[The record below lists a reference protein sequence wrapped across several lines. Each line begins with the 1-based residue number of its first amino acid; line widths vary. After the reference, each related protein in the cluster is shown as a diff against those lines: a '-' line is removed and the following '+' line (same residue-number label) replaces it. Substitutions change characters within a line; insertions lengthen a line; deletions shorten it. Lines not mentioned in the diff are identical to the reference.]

1 MLTDCCDLLT
11 APPDN
16 TKNTKGKR
24 KTMKSTKHIIAA
36 LSAAAIIAAPLAAE
50 GKLYLY
56 NWTDYTA
63 PALIEK
69 FERETGIEVVLD
81 TYDSNETLLAKL
93 KAGGGGYDI
102 VVPSHNFVPI
112 LLQEGLL
119 QEIDA
124 ADMPGFGNISE
135 QWQNPPWDKGN
146 RYTVPWQLGSTSFA
160 VDTSV
165 FGGDI
170 NTYKVLFEPP
180 ASLQGQIGM
189 FNSPDEVVSMAL
201 TYLGY
206 AQCNENTAQMKEV
219 RDLLVAQKP
228 HVKVYNSDGIKDR
241 LVSGEVRA
249 HMIWN
254 GYSIRAREE
263 KPSIQYA
270 YPKEG
275 LITWVDNLAVPKDAR
290 NPENAKRFINFFLQ
304 PENAA
309 TQSNFA
315 GYDSGNAKASAHL
328 DADKKSAPEFSAPE
342 GVRLVFSQS
351 CPEQAIKLQDKVW
364 TDIKK

>member
-1 MLTDCCDLLT
+1 M
-11 APPDN
+11 N
-16 TKNTKGKR
+16 KR
-24 KTMKSTKHIIAA
+24 IIIAA
-36 LSAAAIIAAPLAAE
+36 LSAAALVTAPAAAE

-69 FERETGIEVVLD
+69 FEKETGIEVVLD

-102 VVPSHNFVPI
+102 VVPTHNFVPI
-112 LLQEGLL
+112 LLEEGLL
-119 QEIDA
+119 REVDA
-124 ADMPGFGNISE
+124 SKMPGFSNISE
-135 QWQNPPWDKGN
+135 QWRNPPWDPGN
-146 RYTVPWQLGSTSFA
+146 KYTVPWQLGSTSYT

-180 ASLQGQIGM
+180 EQLQGQIGM
-189 FNSPDEVVSMAL
+189 LNSPDEVIPMAL

-206 AQCNENTAQMKEV
+206 PLCNENPAQMKEV
-219 RDLLVAQKP
+219 RDLLVEQKP

-241 LVSGEVRA
+241 LVSGEVSA

-254 GYSIRAREE
+254 GYSTRARAE
-263 KPSIQYA
+263 KASLKYA

-275 LITWVDNLAVPKDAR
+275 LITWVDNLAVPKNAG
-290 NPENAKRFINFFLQ
+290 NPENAMRFIVFFLN

-309 TQSNFA
+309 IQSNFA
-315 GYDSGNAKASAHL
+315 GYDSGNTKASAHL
-328 DADKKSAPEFSAPE
+328 DADKKHAPEFSAPD
-342 GVRLVFSQS
+342 GVKLVFSES
-351 CPEQAIKLQDKVW
+351 CPEKAIALQDKVW
-364 TDIKK
+364 TAIKK

>member
-1 MLTDCCDLLT
+1 MNKRIIPAALT
-11 APPDN
+11 A
-16 TKNTKGKR
+16 
-24 KTMKSTKHIIAA
+24 IALITA
-36 LSAAAIIAAPLAAE
+36 PAAAQ
-50 GKLYLY
+50 GKLHLY

-63 PALIEK
+63 PGLIEK
-69 FERETGIEVVLD
+69 FEKETGIEVVLD

-102 VVPSHNFVPI
+102 VVPTHNFVPI
-112 LLQEGLL
+112 LLKEGLL

-124 ADMPGFGNISE
+124 SAMPGFANISE
-135 QWQNPPWDKGN
+135 QWQNPPWDNNN
-146 RYTVPWQLGSTSFA
+146 RYTVPWQLGSTSYA
-160 VDTSV
+160 VDTTS
-165 FGGDI
+165 FDGDI

-180 ASLQGQIGM
+180 AQLQGQIGM
-189 FNSPDEVVSMAL
+189 LNSPDEVIPMAL

-206 AQCNENTAQMKEV
+206 PLCNENPAQMKEV

-254 GYSIRAREE
+254 GYSARARAE
-263 KPSIQYA
+263 KASLQYA

-275 LITWVDNLAVPKDAR
+275 LITWVDNLAVPKDAS
-290 NPENAKRFINFFLQ
+290 NPENAKRFIAFFLN

-315 GYDSGNAKASAHL
+315 GYDSGNAKASAYL
-328 DADKKSAPEFSAPE
+328 DDDKKSAPEFAAPA
-342 GVRLVFSQS
+342 GVKLVFSQS
-351 CPEQAIKLQDKVW
+351 CGEAAIALQDKVW
-364 TDIKK
+364 TAIKK

>member
-1 MLTDCCDLLT
+1 MNKRILT
-11 APPDN
+11 AAFAA
-16 TKNTKGKR
+16 
-24 KTMKSTKHIIAA
+24 AA
-36 LSAAAIIAAPLAAE
+36 LVATPVAAE

-69 FERETGIEVVLD
+69 FEAETGIEVVLD

-112 LLQEGLL
+112 LLKEGLL
-119 QEIDA
+119 QEVNA
-124 ADMPGFGNISE
+124 ADMPGFDNISE

-146 RYTVPWQLGSTSFA
+146 KYTVPWQLGSTSYT
-160 VDTSV
+160 VDTSA

-180 ASLQGQIGM
+180 AALQGQIGM

-201 TYLGY
+201 AYLGY
-206 AQCNENTAQMKEV
+206 PQCNENAAQMKEV

-249 HMIWN
+249 HMNWN
-254 GYSIRAREE
+254 GYSMRAREE
-263 KPSIQYA
+263 NASLQYA

-290 NPENAKRFINFFLQ
+290 NPENAKRFIAFFLN

-309 TQSNFA
+309 MQSNFA
-315 GYDSGNAKASAHL
+315 GYDSGNAKAPAHL
-328 DADKKSAPEFSAPE
+328 DADKKTAPELSVPD
-342 GVRLVFSQS
+342 GVKLVFSES
-351 CPEQAIKLQDKVW
+351 CGEAAIKLQDRVW